1 MFEDNDLVMISSL
14 QHVLFCERQFALI
27 HVEQVWCENQYTA
40 EGELLHERVD
50 VQHHE
55 SRRKFRQEYSL
66 FVRSDQL
73 GLIGICDLVEF
84 EYDAQKNIQNIIP
97 VEFKRG
103 RTKPSHVDIVQLCAQ
118 ALCLEEMLSR
128 SVPSGQ
134 IYYLQEHR
142 RTDILIDESLVEE
155 TKALIHRCRE
165 ILTRKLTPPAVYSAK
180 KCTNCSLVDLC
191 FPEHIGS
198 GGMVV
203 SRYISN
209 QIQMNREGNAL

>member
-14 QHVLFCERQFALI
+14 QHALFCERQFALI
-27 HVEQVWCENQYTA
+27 HVEQAWCENQFTA

-55 SRRKFRQEYSL
+55 SRRKQLQEYSL
-66 FVRSDQL
+66 FIRSDQL
-73 GLIGICDLVEF
+73 GLIGVCDLVEF
-84 EYDAQKNIQNIIP
+84 EIDAQKNIKSINP

-142 RTDILIDESLVEE
+142 RTFLFKQLYWLVTLEEISMGILLSFGDKYVG
-155 TKALIHRCRE
+155 
-165 ILTRKLTPPAVYSAK
+165 
-180 KCTNCSLVDLC
+180 
-191 FPEHIGS
+191 IG
-198 GGMVV
+198 
-203 SRYISN
+203 Y
-209 QIQMNREGNAL
+209 L